1 MVLRSW
7 KVSPEKK
14 VTMLLAG
21 NTPTRMSALTAG
33 HVDGAM
39 TNPDSLI
46 KVLATGCCHV
56 LAELAEL
63 PLHYACFR
71 CHGADGAAQK
81 PARHAARPAHGLRRH
96 SSLQNGPQARLLV
109 LEESGIKE
117 PAVAQQKGFHELV
130 FFGDF
135 IEFSQNGFG
144 TSEKKIRENAEESTR
159 WYARLCAD

>member
-56 LAELAEL
+56 LADLAEL
-63 PLHYACFR
+63 PLHYACFGVMVPTALLKNQR
-71 CHGADGAAQK
+71 DML
-81 PARHAARPAHGLRRH
+81 RGLLMGYEGIH
-96 SSLQNGPQARLLV
+96 LYKTGP
-109 LEESGIKE
+109 
-117 PAVAQQKGFHELV
+117 EL
-130 FFGDF
+130 
-135 IEFSQNGFG
+135 
-144 TSEKKIRENAEESTR
+144 A
-159 WYARLCAD
+159 Y